1 MESFITEV
9 SHKHLYML
17 KDEFFKQ
24 SFPLPNGGYMLV
36 RVEAVECNVPERVYA
51 QIVLKEG
58 LFNSRVFL
66 FAGKRP
72 QLEEWLAKQGIEF
85 DAFEQLNVDV
95 PFQVT
100 GRALYMIG
108 YLND

>member
-1 MESFITEV
+1 MKPFIVEV
-9 SHKHLYML
+9 SHAHLYML

-36 RVEAVECNVPERVYA
+36 RVEAVDCNTPERVYA
-51 QIVLKEG
+51 QIVMKG
-58 LFNSRVFL
+58 HFNFRVFL

-72 QLEEWLAKQGIEF
+72 DLQEWLAKQGIEF
-85 DAFEQLNVDV
+85 DAFEQLQIDV

-108 YLND
+108 YLDD